1 MKPPQA
7 LEIDASLTVCLTPA
21 DFETLPRKDLA
32 GATCVVFDVL
42 RATSSMLTALAGGA
56 RAIIPVETIDE
67 ALALRQA
74 DPALLL
80 AGERQGLRIRGAQA
94 GGIDFDLGNS
104 PREFTPER
112 VRDRRIAM
120 TTTNGTRALRAC
132 GRAAAVLVG
141 ALLNLEALAAWI
153 LRQKPRQLVV
163 VCSGT
168 FEEASLEDAL
178 AAGALCARIWPLYA
192 RGQLA
197 DSAHIARL
205 LYEAAE
211 PDFEQVFHRA
221 RNARRL
227 SANPDLRDDVAF
239 CLRRDVL
246 DFAALM
252 GPDGRV
258 SRE

>member
-1 MKPPQA
+1 MKPPQN
-7 LEIDASLTVCLTPA
+7 LQSDSTLTVCLTPA
-21 DFETLPRKDLA
+21 DFETLPHKDL
-32 GATCVVFDVL
+32 GEATCVVFDVL
-42 RATSSMLTALAGGA
+42 RATSSMLNALENGA
-56 RAIIPVETIDE
+56 RAILPVETIDE
-67 ALALRQA
+67 ALVRRQA
-74 DPALLL
+74 DPTLLL

-104 PREFTPER
+104 PREFAPER
-112 VRDRRIAM
+112 VRGKQIAM

-132 GRAAAVLVG
+132 GRAASVLVG
-141 ALLNLEALAAWI
+141 ALLNLEALAAGI
-153 LRQKPRQLVV
+153 LRQRPRHLVV

-178 AAGALCARIWPLYA
+178 AAGALCERIWPLYA
-192 RGQLA
+192 PGQVA

-205 LYEAAE
+205 LYEAAK
-211 PDFEQVFHRA
+211 PDFEGVFRRS

-227 SANPDLRDDVAF
+227 AANPELRDDVAF

-246 DFAALM
+246 DFVAVM

-258 SRE
+258 SRG